1 MERVEGDNNWERQGE
16 VEEEVVKR
24 GRSWKV
30 PKGRMMADGDGDG
43 REWRWDKRGRSGEWR
58 RERVYYTGVSVL

>member
-16 VEEEVVKR
+16 VEEELVKR
-24 GRSWKV
+24 DRFWKV

-43 REWRWDKRGRSGEWR
+43 DGTKGEEAGSGE
-58 RERVYYTGVSVL
+58 EKGFTTRV